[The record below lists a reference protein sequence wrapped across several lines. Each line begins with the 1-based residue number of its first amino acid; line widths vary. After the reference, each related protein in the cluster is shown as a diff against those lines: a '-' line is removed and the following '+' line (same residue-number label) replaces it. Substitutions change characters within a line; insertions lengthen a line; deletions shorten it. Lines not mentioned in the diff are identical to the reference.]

1 MEAEHVR
8 KLHRTYFRNA
18 QEAFVQFPVG
28 REQTALSKAR
38 PAGLT
43 L

>member
-1 MEAEHVR
+1 MVTEHVR
-8 KLHRTYFRNA
+8 KLLRAYFRNA
-18 QEAFVQFPVG
+18 REAFVKLSMG
-28 REQTALSKAR
+28 GEQTALSKAC